1 MNILFYMDSS
11 EYGGV
16 RTVTELLGKELS
28 RRDHCVYILIGVRKY
43 YDSKDFIGGYKCIYL
58 PDKNLCSKS
67 NISAYCKFLK
77 ENKIDIVI
85 NQDGLYERTLLIDKA
100 KQIGIPVIS
109 VIHNNPMLEY
119 NYLLKDAICLRNN
132 TNIEKLKRIARILL
146 YPRTKKRFKNYI
158 KSNINRIE
166 QGGSTVCVL
175 SESYI
180 KSVLKLNGRIK
191 RIEAIPN
198 PLVYSETEI
207 KEEKKENIVLFVG
220 RLDNRSKKIQYLFD
234 IWKKIYSAAQGWKL
248 VVIGTGP
255 DEDSLRE
262 QARLLHN
269 IEMVG
274 YTNPKPFYEKASI
287 LCMTSMF
294 EGFPMVLTEAMQHG
308 CIPIA
313 FNSFPALSDI
323 INDGH
328 DGIIVKPFNKKEYAK
343 KLLLL
348 MQDKN
353 KRTELSENAYQ
364 SVKRFELCTIVDK
377 WLKLLTDTIELNEN
391 TISHNL

>member
-1 MNILFYMDSS
+1 MDSS

-28 RRDHCVYILIGVRKY
+28 RRGHTVYILIGVRKY
-43 YDSKDFIGGYKCIYL
+43 YNSKDFIDGYKSICL
-58 PDKNLCSKS
+58 PDKNFCSES
-67 NISAYCKFLK
+67 NVSAYYRFLK
-77 ENKIDIVI
+77 ENNIDIVI

-100 KQIGIPVIS
+100 KEIGIPVIS
-109 VIHNNPMLEY
+109 VIHSNPMLEY
-119 NYLLKDAICLRNN
+119 NYLLKDALSLRNN

-146 YPRTKKRFKNYI
+146 YPHTKKRFKTYI
-158 KSNINRIE
+158 KSNIDRIE

-198 PLVYSETEI
+198 PLVYSETEL
-207 KEEKKENIVLFVG
+207 KEGEKENIVLFVG

-234 IWKKIYSAAQGWKL
+234 IWKKTYSAAQEWKL

-274 YTNPKPFYEKASI
+274 YANPKPFYEKASI

-294 EGFPMVLTEAMQHG
+294 EGFPMVLIEAMQHG

-323 INDGH
+323 INDEH

-343 KLLLL
+343 KLLAL
-348 MQDKN
+348 MIDKN
-353 KRTELSENAYQ
+353 KRTKLSENAYQ
-364 SVKRFELCTIVDK
+364 SVKRFELNIIVDK
-377 WLKLLTDTIELNEN
+377 WIKLLTDTIEFNEN
-391 TISHNL
+391 TISHNV